1 MGLLKDSARGES
13 PDLENDPVRAEEN
26 YERLFM
32 KIGRDFVHKD
42 DLDRIVKELTNKI
55 SLISLRFAELLED
68 DPIDTKSDIGALS
81 RAYTY
86 KLYLDEGKDGSKVY
100 PDLIDLSDED

>member
-42 DLDRIVKELTNKI
+42 DLERVVRDLTGKI
-55 SLISLRFAELLED
+55 SLISSRFAELLED
-68 DPIDTKSDIGALS
+68 DPVDTKSNLGALE
-81 RAYTY
+81 RAFIY
-86 KLYLDEGKDGSKVY
+86 KVYLDEGKDGSKVY